1 MSCAQALARVSVT
14 KCSCLLPGHPD
25 YVWRPSSLFAAAAV
39 LLSSCLFHPWQQC
52 CVSLPGLCLG
62 SPMPCFLVLRS
73 LWNLSSQVS
82 CMSLLWVFPR
92 SMSCTLVGCLAL
104 HLHRWL
110 MSVIAQISS
119 PVYAQC
125 IGLFVCQ
132 LPIVRLLSPVSSCT
146 TGHRLPRALWARIM
160 HVRFC
165 L

>member
-1 MSCAQALARVSVT
+1 MSGDHLAY
-14 KCSCLLPGHPD
+14 LPQQQFFYRLVFSIHG
-25 YVWRPSSLFAAAAV
+25 SSAAFLYQV
-39 LLSSCLFHPWQQC
+39 F
-52 CVSLPGLCLG
+52 LG
-62 SPMPCFLVLRS
+62 SPMPCFLVLWS
-73 LWNLSSQVS
+73 LWNLASQVS

-160 HVRFC
+160 QVRFC